1 MLIGGQDE
9 PPEKPNS
16 VEYDWIKE
24 IHEFVKMHKILE
36 SRMSVDEKV
45 QFQTSCHQLYFSI
58 TYLLLDSTPLIHIRR
73 RVALDANSRPPA

>member
-9 PPEKPNS
+9 PPEKPNC

-24 IHEFVKMHKILE
+24 IHEFVKTRKILE

-45 QFQTSCHQLYFSI
+45 
-58 TYLLLDSTPLIHIRR
+58 
-73 RVALDANSRPPA
+73 RV